1 MPKPLTKA
9 ATRKAMRLRTK
20 ALRRAISAMDLVASG
35 TLHRRTKSC
44 GRAGCRCEDDVSARH
59 GPYLEWTRRRDG
71 RQALSVLTAHQAALV
86 EEAIANRREIER
98 LLAEW
103 ELHAE
108 AVILGDDAKS
118 L

>member
-1 MPKPLTKA
+1 MEKPLTKA
-9 ATRKAMRLRTK
+9 ELRKAVRVRTK
-20 ALRRAISAMDLVASG
+20 ALRRAIAAMDLVVSG

-44 GRAGCRCEDDVSARH
+44 GRAGCKCMDDPTARH

-71 RQALSVLTAHQAALV
+71 RQALSVLTPRQAELV

-103 ELHAE
+103 ERHSEAE
-108 AVILGDDAKS
+108 ILADRPKS

>member
-1 MPKPLTKA
+1 
-9 ATRKAMRLRTK
+9 
-20 ALRRAISAMDLVASG
+20 MDFVVTG

-44 GRAGCRCEDDVSARH
+44 GRTGCKCADDVAERH

-71 RQALSVLTAHQAALV
+71 RQRLTVLTPRQAALV
-86 EEAIANRREIER
+86 ESAIANRRQIEQ

-103 ELHAE
+103 DLITEE
-108 AVILGDDAKS
+108 EILLDDPKS